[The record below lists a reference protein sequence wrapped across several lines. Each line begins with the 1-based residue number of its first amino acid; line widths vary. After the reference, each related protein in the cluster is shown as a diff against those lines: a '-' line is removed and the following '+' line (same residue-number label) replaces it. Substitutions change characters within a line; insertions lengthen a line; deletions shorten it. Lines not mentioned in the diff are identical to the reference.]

1 MGVAKKDIY
10 CVHVQKKKFKIM
22 LLWKG
27 WMIVSDDNRK
37 EPEKE
42 ITMDKEVNE
51 SVEEN
56 MKETQES
63 EDIDLIE
70 LEG

>member
-1 MGVAKKDIY
+1 
-10 CVHVQKKKFKIM
+10 
-22 LLWKG
+22 
-27 WMIVSDDNRK
+27 MIVSDDNRK

-63 EDIDLIE
+63 EDIIIYIYLIE

>member
-1 MGVAKKDIY
+1 
-10 CVHVQKKKFKIM
+10 
-22 LLWKG
+22 
-27 WMIVSDDNRK
+27 MIVSDDNRK